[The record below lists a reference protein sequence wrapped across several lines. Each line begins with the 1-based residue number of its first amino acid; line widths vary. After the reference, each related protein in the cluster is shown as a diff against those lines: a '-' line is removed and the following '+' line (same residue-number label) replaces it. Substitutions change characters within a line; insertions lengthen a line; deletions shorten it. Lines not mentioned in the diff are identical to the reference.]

1 MGSIGVHRRET
12 KGDIGENER
21 SEFSIES
28 MSVVGCRELKLSC
41 NFF

>member
-21 SEFSIES
+21 SELNRCQWPCQL
-28 MSVVGCRELKLSC
+28 SVVES
-41 NFF
+41 